1 MNEKKVLIPLEEYEN
16 LVKNEKAL
24 GEIQKELEKD
34 CEERKLFV
42 RMSLSF
48 YEWSDFEKKYFQDPR
63 VTLIT
68 KDDALELASKEI
80 ERLSEANKAI
90 IDTNKSLKS
99 AIEALENRN
108 LFQRIL
114 NKKQVRNEE

>member
-1 MNEKKVLIPLEEYEN
+1 MSEKKVLIPLEEYED
-16 LVKNEKAL
+16 LIKNEKAL

-42 RMSLSF
+42 RMSLS
-48 YEWSDFEKKYFQDPR
+48 YYDYSDFEKKYFQDPR

-68 KDDALELASKEI
+68 KDGALEVASEEI
-80 ERLSEANKAI
+80 ERLSEANKAL
-90 IDTNKSLKS
+90 IDKNKSLES
-99 AIEALENRN
+99 TIEAIENRS

-114 NKKQVRNEE
+114 NKKQVRDGK